1 MCGRTALFAPQSY
14 LEDRF
19 DAEAS
24 EPIVPRY
31 NIAPQ
36 DDLAVVKNT
45 ARDTIDQIRWGLIP
59 FWADEPG
66 SGMINAR
73 AETVDEK
80 PSFKNAYESRRCLV
94 LSNGFYEWDGSRG
107 SKQPYYLY
115 RPDNDVFAMAGI
127 WETWSENGEE
137 IESVAIITTE
147 ANETVSSIHD
157 RMPVILE
164 EEEESEWI
172 AESPPDN
179 PESLLDPLPADQLTS
194 HKVSP
199 EVNNPAN
206 DRASLIEQ
214 YTDPQ
219 SGLGEF
225 T

>member
-19 DAEAS
+19 DAEAA
-24 EPIVPRY
+24 EPIEPRY

-36 DDLAVVKNT
+36 DDLAVIKNT
-45 ARDTIDQIRWGLIP
+45 ASDTIDQIRWGLIP
-59 FWADEPG
+59 FWADEPDG
-66 SGMINAR
+66 GMINAR

-80 PSFKNAYESRRCLV
+80 PSFQNAYEQRRCLV
-94 LSNGFYEWDGSRG
+94 LANGFYEWQGSRG

-115 RPDNDVFAMAGI
+115 QPNGDAFAMAGI
-127 WETWSENGEE
+127 WETWTGEDTE
-137 IESVAIITTE
+137 IESVAIITTD
-147 ANETVSSIHD
+147 ANDTVSTIHD

-164 EEEESEWI
+164 EDEESEWI
-172 AESPPDN
+172 ADSPPDD
-179 PESLLDPLPADQLTS
+179 PETLLNPLPDEKLTT

-206 DRASLIEQ
+206 DYASLIEE